1 MHCRIKGLVHQV
13 VRAASAHA
21 FALIISVV
29 WFSLSVSGA
38 HAASCTGDALVNV
51 TLPSGAQWELCW
63 ELRDEEG
70 VVIKE
75 AAYKTPQGSFRNV
88 LKEAS
93 LAQIN
98 VAYDDGTPSQRHVTD
113 IANGGGLGLNGKLLP

>member
-38 HAASCTGDALVNV
+38 HAASCTGEALVNV

-88 LKEAS
+88 LKRGVLSANQCGVRRRH
-93 LAQIN
+93 AQP
-98 VAYDDGTPSQRHVTD
+98 APRH
-113 IANGGGLGLNGKLLP
+113 